1 MNMSKNLAYFLIPE
15 TNAPEIQLHPNEIY
29 LIGRSPQSNI
39 LLTDSA
45 VSREHAKL
53 QFSDGSFILE
63 DLGST
68 NGTRINNRL
77 SERSKLSELDKLTF
91 GRISFIFKIRT
102 ISSDRNKSLTI
113 GDTKELDE
121 ELEKILRNMD
131 SSPLKNQLL
140 AFQSKFNKKK
150 KDLIGLA
157 YGDELTGLYNRR
169 YFDKILDT
177 EMRRSI
183 RYKRTLTLIMVDIDH
198 FKKFNDTY
206 GHQKGDSV
214 LRTVGAI
221 MKENC
226 RSSDIVCRYGGEEM
240 VILLPEQDI
249 GHGLKTA
256 EKLRKKLAVE
266 AKEIEGVEITASF
279 GVSCTDEVTKT
290 GVQLIRKSDK
300 ALYLAK
306 ESGRNCT
313 KSFTGPLKA

>member
-15 TNAPEIQLHPNEIY
+15 TNAPEIQIHPNEIY
-29 LIGRSPQSNI
+29 LIGRSPLSNI
-39 LLTDSA
+39 LLSDSA

-53 QFSDGSFILE
+53 EFSNGSFILE
-63 DLGST
+63 DLGSS
-68 NGTRINNRL
+68 NGTRIND
-77 SERSKLSELDKLTF
+77 RSSDKSQLSELDKITF
-91 GRISFIFKIRT
+91 GRISFIFKIREF
-102 ISSDRNKSLTI
+102 SPKGHKSLTT

-121 ELEKILRNMD
+121 DLKKILENMD
-131 SSPLKNQLL
+131 SSPLKIQLI

-150 KDLIGLA
+150 KNLIGLA

-169 YFDKILDT
+169 YFDKILET
-177 EMRRSI
+177 EMRRSL
-183 RYKRTLTLIMVDIDH
+183 RYNRTLTLIMIDIDH

-240 VILLPEQDI
+240 VILLPEQNI
-249 GHGLKTA
+249 SHGLETA
-256 EKLRKKLAVE
+256 EKLRIKLAVE

-279 GVSCTDEVTKT
+279 GVSSTDEETKT
-290 GVQLIRKSDK
+290 GVQLIRYSDK

-313 KSFTGPLKA
+313 KSFTGS